1 MGWPGHVVDIA
12 YLNESLIKLTDAA
25 NLSNLIGPLLTVACT
40 WTGCKLLSKH
50 ISFSLFSLSLSPLSR
65 LCCVRR
71 SSGASCHGC
80 HVDVLGV
87 LL

>member
-25 NLSNLIGPLLTVACT
+25 NLSNLMVLRWPAPRQAVNCLV
-40 WTGCKLLSKH
+40 S
-50 ISFSLFSLSLSPLSR
+50 ISFSPSLSR
-65 LCCVRR
+65 LCRVCR

-80 HVDVLGV
+80 LVDVLGV